1 MWKLM
6 VVESATTLQSAVT
19 GELGSGFNVM
29 KNETLYNLSLESP
42 LLRDV
47 DFLDN
52 QSIAQ
57 VWRGNF
63 DLTVLTRF
71 VVAQEGEIER

>member
-1 MWKLM
+1 MLII
-6 VVESATTLQSAVT
+6 VESAHTLHESISSELTTGL
-19 GELGSGFNVM
+19 NVM

-52 QSIAQ
+52 QSIAA
-57 VWRGNF
+57 VWRGKF
-63 DLTVLTRF
+63 PQSKLIKTPRY
-71 VVAQEGEIER
+71 AKRKS

>member
-1 MWKLM
+1 M

-19 GELGSGFNVM
+19 GELKSGFNVM

-63 DLTVLTRF
+63 DLIVLTRF
-71 VVAQEGEIER
+71 VVAQKG